1 MVAHTAGGGG
11 VASSNLVAPTH
22 FIFFYLN
29 VKFLKIKLIDMKSK
43 INIQLFTIILFI
55 IVGCMSR
62 IIPHAPNFTPI
73 GAICLFGASHFT
85 KKTYAFLVPI
95 LIIFF
100 SDLFINNVLYPNS
113 SFIFFYNG
121 FYWQYISYILIIS
134 MSVIFLKP
142 KISIFSIGL
151 NSVASSLIFF
161 IISNFGVWIASGM
174 YPLNFIGFISCYVN
188 ALPFYYNTLI
198 SFLLYSY
205 LLIGAFYLIQRK
217 YNSIKP
223 MHLSYV

>member
-1 MVAHTAGGGG
+1 MHGVHG
-11 VASSNLVAPTH
+11 VAGSNPVAPTQ

-29 VKFLKIKLIDMKSK
+29 VKLLKIKLTYMKSK

-62 IIPHAPNFTPI
+62 IFPHAPNFTPI

-100 SDLFINNVLYPNS
+100 SDLFINNFLYSNS
-113 SFIFFYNG
+113 SFIFFHNG
-121 FYWQYISYILIIS
+121 FYWQYISYILIIALS
-134 MSVIFLKP
+134 ITYLKP
-142 KISIFSIGL
+142 KISLLNIGL
-151 NSVASSLIFF
+151 NSVSSSLIFF
-161 IISNFGVWIASGM
+161 VISNFGVWVGSGL
-174 YPLNFIGFISCYVN
+174 YSLNFIGFTSCYIN

-198 SFLLYSY
+198 SFVLYSY
-205 LLIGAFYLIQRK
+205 LLIGAFYLVQRK
-217 YNSIKP
+217 YKSVKP
-223 MHLSYV
+223 IHLSYV